1 MKHIALKAL
10 SIAAL
15 ALTTLAPVQAEDAKE
30 HPFARD
36 IKILTKWFEGRF
48 DNEEELWFHGR
59 SRAPGAEPTR
69 IHTIH
74 VRLELPEFGDHVFYV
89 EEYQNNDPKDIIR
102 QRFVTFEPD
111 LEAGAIRMQQG
122 FLKKGDKYL
131 GKYDDPSAFAKLKK
145 KDIFFMRDIASD
157 NQCDVFW
164 TRHLDQYEGKMV
176 DKGCQLGTDGK
187 GPPRYSV
194 HNLSLSAE
202 KYWRVD
208 SSFLT
213 ADDSLH
219 IGTPVDKPTRMRRA
233 AVFQCSGTFRT
244 GDQAQEIAPFAL
256 HNQGGSAQITR
267 EADGQAFDLL
277 LRKKEYPFYE
287 TRPDFLYFSLRE
299 AGAPRSLVYTVSDI
313 NARRLGVTFS
323 GIAVHCNRDGYTF
336 RESLDQLN

>member
-1 MKHIALKAL
+1 MKHVCLAAIAAAILAL
-10 SIAAL
+10 SFP
-15 ALTTLAPVQAEDAKE
+15 TPSQAEDANE
-30 HPFARD
+30 HEFARD
-36 IKILTKWFEGRF
+36 IKILTKWFEGHF
-48 DNEEELWFHGR
+48 DNEEQLWLHGR
-59 SRAPGAEPTR
+59 SRAKGEKPLR
-69 IHTIH
+69 IHTVHI
-74 VRLELPEFGDHVFYV
+74 RLDLPDFGEHVFYV
-89 EEYQNNDPKDIIR
+89 EEYQNNDPSDIIR

-111 LEAGAIRMQQG
+111 VEAGAIRMQQG
-122 FLKKGDKYL
+122 FLKKGERYL
-131 GKYDDPSAFAKLKK
+131 GKYEDPAAFANLKK
-145 KDIFFMRDIASD
+145 KDIFFMKDLAPD

-176 DKGCQLGTDGK
+176 DKGCQLGTDGN

-219 IGTPVDKPTRMRRA
+219 IGTPIDKPTRMRRA
-233 AVFQCSGTFRT
+233 AMFQCQGTFRT
-244 GDQAQEIAPFAL
+244 GDKAQEFGPIPL
-256 HNQGGSAQITR
+256 HNQGGTAQITR

-313 NARRLGVTFS
+313 DARRLGVTFS
-323 GIAVHCNRDGYTF
+323 GIAIHCHRSGYTF
-336 RESLDQLN
+336 RETLEQLD